1 MNWTAILYAVLALG
15 AVAVVFGLILA
26 FADKKFYVETDER
39 VAKVR
44 ECLGGANC
52 GACGYAGCDAFAQA
66 VVEGKAKPSGC
77 APAGAK
83 GVEKISAI
91 LGIADTAEAPKVA
104 KVLCNGEIGISK
116 EKFNYVGVKSC
127 RAAASIAGGPKLCPY
142 ACVGLGDC
150 EAACKFGAVSIVN
163 ALARVD
169 ESKCVACGACEK
181 ACPRSVI
188 KLMPLESTVV
198 VRCQNKETG
207 RIAREMC
214 MKACIGCKLCERQ
227 CEYDAIH
234 FTNGFAVIDPDKCTR
249 CGKCAAK
256 CPAGCISMPVQAAE

>member
-1 MNWTAILYAVLALG
+1 MAILYAGLVLGGIGL
-15 AVAVVFGLILA
+15 VFGLILTFASKA
-26 FADKKFYVETDER
+26 FHVDVDER
-39 VAKVR
+39 VQQVR
-44 ECLGGANC
+44 ACCAGANC

-214 MKACIGCKLCERQ
+214 MKACIGCKLCYSVCPQ
-227 CEYDAIH
+227 KCIDI
-234 FTNGFAVIDPDKCTR
+234 TKKPVVIDQHR
-249 CGKCAAK
+249 CLHCGRCAET
-256 CPAGCISMPVQAAE
+256 CPKQVIEKRV

>member
-1 MNWTAILYAVLALG
+1 MDWTAILKAVAALG
-15 AVAVVFGLILA
+15 AVAAVFGLILA

-52 GACGYAGCDAFAQA
+52 GACGFAGCDAFAQA
-66 VVEGKAKPSGC
+66 VVDGKADPSGC

-83 GVEKISAI
+83 GVAKIAAI
-91 LGIADTAEAPKVA
+91 MGVEAKADAPKVA
-104 KVLCNGEIGISK
+104 RVLCNGELGIAK
-116 EKFNYVGVKSC
+116 HKFDYVGVRSC
-127 RAAASIAGGPKLCPY
+127 RVAASIAGGPKLCPY

-150 EAACKFGAVSIVN
+150 ELACKFGAISIVN
-163 ALARVD
+163 DLARVD
-169 ESKCVACGACEK
+169 AHKCVACGACEK

-188 KLMPLESTVV
+188 KLLPVESTVT
-198 VRCQNKETG
+198 VRCQNSETG

-234 FTNGFAVIDPDKCTR
+234 VQNGFACIDPDKCTR
-249 CGKCAAK
+249 CGKCAEK
-256 CPAGCISMPVQAAE
+256 CPAGCITLE